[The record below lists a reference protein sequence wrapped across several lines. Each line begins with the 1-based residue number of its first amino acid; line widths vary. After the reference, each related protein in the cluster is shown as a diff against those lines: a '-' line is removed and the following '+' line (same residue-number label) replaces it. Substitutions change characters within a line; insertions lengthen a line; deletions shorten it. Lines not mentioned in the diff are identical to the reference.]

1 MLIDESPKLDFNDVL
16 LVPQRSTLV
25 SRKQAKL
32 ERKLTFKWSNANWK
46 GVPIIAS
53 NMDTVGTFKAWGAL
67 KKFDM
72 LTCLHKHYSIND
84 WKDFTN
90 SVHRISNSSF
100 YYQDPE
106 KRLDNIIISIGIKE
120 EDLKKL
126 KTIHE
131 ILKSN
136 YEKAQPWICIDV
148 ANGYS
153 EYFINFVR
161 KVRRE
166 YPSSVIIAGNVVTG
180 EMTQELILNG
190 ADIVKVGIG
199 SGSACTTRLQAG
211 VGYPQ
216 FSAIVECA
224 NRAHGLKGHI
234 ISDGGCVVPGDVGKA
249 FGAGADFVM
258 LGGMLAGHT
267 ENTEYTKTDSNG
279 KITAVYYGMS
289 SDTAMEKYYGEVAD
303 YRSSEGRTL
312 QIPFKGI
319 IDKTIKSILGGLR
332 STCTYIGAE
341 NIKAIPKCANFIKVN
356 RQVNNPFGGNNE

>member
-1 MLIDESPKLDFNDVL
+1 MLNKYKLV
-16 LVPQRSTLV
+16 
-25 SRKQAKL
+25 
-32 ERKLTFKWSNANWK
+32 E
-46 GVPIIAS
+46 I
-53 NMDTVGTFKAWGAL
+53 
-67 KKFDM
+67 
-72 LTCLHKHYSIND
+72 
-84 WKDFTN
+84 
-90 SVHRISNSSF
+90 
-100 YYQDPE
+100 
-106 KRLDNIIISIGIKE
+106 
-120 EDLKKL
+120 EDL
-126 KTIHE
+126 HE
-131 ILKSN
+131 EEYSGPVYDLEVQGDHSYN
-136 YEKAQPWICIDV
+136 ID
-148 ANGYS
+148 G
-153 EYFINFVR
+153 
-161 KVRRE
+161 
-166 YPSSVIIAGNVVTG
+166 VIVHN
-180 EMTQELILNG
+180 
-190 ADIVKVGIG
+190 
-199 SGSACTTRLQAG
+199 SACTTRLQAG